1 MKGRSETG
9 ALLDTHLWPHFRDG
23 RLRRVRGKGPA
34 LGSAD
39 YRPKLSLGLNL
50 RMDAC
55 SVLLTCTPLAARAP
69 ENKANAPR
77 KSQEHALSKR
87 WETVSLALLLG
98 S

>member
-23 RLRRVRGKGPA
+23 RLRPVRGKGPA

-69 ENKANAPR
+69 R